1 MLPSWRDHLRI
12 ALCPDRVVMLRIKR
26 GLRPHCSAK
35 LTIPCDAGQGWE
47 GALARLAEALKKPE
61 WQNAKATVILSNH
74 FVRYQAV
81 PWSDQLSRDEERAA
95 LMRHCFSEVY
105 GPAVASWELR
115 WSGDQPGLPW
125 LASAVEKS
133 LLDRLRET
141 LKPAGLRLYSVQ
153 PYLMAALNGWRK
165 EFTGTRQWF
174 VLGEPGRICVS
185 QFQGGGWR
193 SIRSH
198 RIEGAWKDEA
208 PLILEREML
217 LAEGDGTPQEILL
230 LAPEGL
236 GSAGGA
242 AWRVRQLQPGLLPGL
257 SAGDEKQYAMALG
270 GAS

>member
-12 ALCPDRVVMLRIKR
+12 ALCPDRVMMLRIKR
-26 GLRPHCSAK
+26 GLHPHCSAK
-35 LTIPCDAGQGWE
+35 LTISCAVGHGWE
-47 GALARLAEALKKPE
+47 GALAGLAEALKKPE

-74 FVRYQAV
+74 FVRYQVA
-81 PWSDQLSRDEERAA
+81 PWSDQLSRDEERSA

-105 GPAVASWELR
+105 GSAVADLELR
-115 WSGDQPGLPW
+115 WSEDQPGLPW

-153 PYLMAALNGWRK
+153 PYLMAAFNCWHK
-165 EFTGTRQWF
+165 DFTGARQWF

-185 QFQGGGWR
+185 QFEEGGWR

-198 RIEGAWKDEA
+198 RIEGEWKDEA
-208 PLILEREML
+208 SLILEREML
-217 LAEGDGTPQEILL
+217 LAEGDGAPQEILL

-236 GSAGGA
+236 GSAGGT

-257 SAGDEKQYAMALG
+257 SAGDEKQYAMVLG